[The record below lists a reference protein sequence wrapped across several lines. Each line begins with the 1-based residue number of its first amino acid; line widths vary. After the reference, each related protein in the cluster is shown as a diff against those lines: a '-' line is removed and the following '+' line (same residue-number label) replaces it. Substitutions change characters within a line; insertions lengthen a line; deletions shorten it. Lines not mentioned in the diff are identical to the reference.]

1 MIRRRSTPWIHR
13 WSRTVMGAIAAIGV
27 VETAYLT
34 IAKFT
39 TGSVIC
45 PTSGCDKVLNSPY
58 ATVFGTVPLSLLG
71 CLAYL
76 SIAILALAPKAVNPN
91 TNKGLHSQLEN
102 KTWQALFIITAAMVI
117 FSSYLMYLMAFEIKE
132 LCIYCISS
140 AVFSLS
146 LFVLVLVGRE
156 WEDIGQL
163 VFTGILVAMV
173 SSIGALGLYNSV
185 RSPAASVSTP
195 GILAPAVTTTSG
207 PAQLALARHLGEVG
221 AKEYGA
227 YWCPHCHEQKMLFG
241 KEAAALIDYVECD
254 PRGQN
259 SRAEIC
265 QAAGANIKGFP
276 TWEIKGQFYSGTQ
289 SLEKL
294 ADLSGYTGRETFKTD
309 RKVGDNRGQIL
320 GLLPGNILI
329 FS

>member
-1 MIRRRSTPWIHR
+1 MA
-13 WSRTVMGAIAAIGV
+13 AIAAIGV
-27 VETAYLT
+27 LETAYLT

-58 ATVFGTVPLSLLG
+58 ATAFGVVPLSLLG

-76 SIAILALAPKAVNPN
+76 SIAILALAPKSVNPD
-91 TNKGLHSQLEN
+91 TNKGLYSQLEN
-102 KTWQALFIITAAMVI
+102 RTWQGLFVITAAMVI
-117 FSSYLMYLMAFEIKE
+117 FSSYLMYLMAFEIQE

-140 AVFSLS
+140 AIFSLS
-146 LFVLVLVGRE
+146 LFVLVLVGHE
-156 WEDIGQL
+156 WEDLGQL
-163 VFTGILVAMV
+163 VFTGLLVAMV

-185 RSPAASVSTP
+185 KAPVTVSTP
-195 GILAPAVTTTSG
+195 GIMPPLVTTTSG
-207 PAQLALARHLGEVG
+207 PAEIALARYLTQIG

-227 YWCPHCHEQKMLFG
+227 YWCPHCHDQKMLFG
-241 KEAAALIDYVECD
+241 KEAAKLINYFECD
-254 PRGQN
+254 PKGQN

-265 QAAGANIKGFP
+265 QAAAANLKGFP

-294 ADLSGYTGRETFKTD
+294 AEFSGYTGPRNFLK
-309 RKVGDNRGQIL
+309 
-320 GLLPGNILI
+320 
-329 FS
+329 

>member
-102 KTWQALFIITAAMVI
+102 KTLQALFIITAAMVI

-163 VFTGILVAMV
+163 LFTGILVAMV

-207 PAQLALARHLGEVG
+207 PAQLALVRHLREIG

-227 YWCPHCHEQKMLFG
+227 YWCPHCHDQKMLFG

-294 ADLSGYTGRETFKTD
+294 ADLSGYTGPRNFQ
-309 RKVGDNRGQIL
+309 N
-320 GLLPGNILI
+320 
-329 FS
+329 

>member
-1 MIRRRSTPWIHR
+1 
-13 WSRTVMGAIAAIGV
+13 MGAIAAIGV

-39 TGSVIC
+39 TGSVLC

-91 TNKGLHSQLEN
+91 TNKGLHSQLQN

-132 LCIYCISS
+132 LCIYCITS
-140 AVFSLS
+140 ALFSLS

-195 GILAPAVTTTSG
+195 GIVAPAVTTTSG
-207 PAQLALARHLGEVG
+207 PAQLALVRHLREIG

-227 YWCPHCHEQKMLFG
+227 YWCPHCHDQKMLFG

-265 QAAGANIKGFP
+265 QAAAANVKGFP

-294 ADLSGYTGRETFKTD
+294 ADLSGYTGPRNFQ
-309 RKVGDNRGQIL
+309 N
-320 GLLPGNILI
+320 
-329 FS
+329 

>member
-140 AVFSLS
+140 AVLSLS

-185 RSPAASVSTP
+185 RSPAASVSSP
-195 GILAPAVTTTSG
+195 GIVAPAVTTTSG
-207 PAQLALARHLGEVG
+207 PAQLALVRHLREIG

-227 YWCPHCHEQKMLFG
+227 YWCPHCHDQKMLFG

-265 QAAGANIKGFP
+265 QAAAANVKGFP

-294 ADLSGYTGRETFKTD
+294 ADLSGYTGPRNFQ
-309 RKVGDNRGQIL
+309 N
-320 GLLPGNILI
+320 
-329 FS
+329 

>member
-58 ATVFGTVPLSLLG
+58 ATVFGTLPLSLLG

-102 KTWQALFIITAAMVI
+102 KTWQALFIVTAAMVI

-140 AVFSLS
+140 AVLSLS

-185 RSPAASVSTP
+185 RSPVASVSTP
-195 GILAPAVTTTSG
+195 GIVAPAVTTTSG
-207 PAQLALARHLGEVG
+207 PAELALARHLREIG

-227 YWCPHCHEQKMLFG
+227 YWCPHCHDQKMLFG
-241 KEAAALIDYVECD
+241 KEAGAIIDYVECD

-259 SRAEIC
+259 SRAQMC
-265 QAAGANIKGFP
+265 QAAAANVKGFP

-294 ADLSGYTGRETFKTD
+294 ADVSGYTGPRNFQ
-309 RKVGDNRGQIL
+309 N
-320 GLLPGNILI
+320 
-329 FS
+329 

>member
-102 KTWQALFIITAAMVI
+102 KTWQALFIISAAMVI

-163 VFTGILVAMV
+163 MFTGILVAMV

-195 GILAPAVTTTSG
+195 GIVAPAVTTTSG
-207 PAQLALARHLGEVG
+207 PAELALVRHLREIG

-227 YWCPHCHEQKMLFG
+227 YWCPHCHDQKMLFG

-259 SRAEIC
+259 SRAQLC
-265 QAAGANIKGFP
+265 QAAAANVKGFP

-294 ADLSGYTGRETFKTD
+294 ADLSGYSGPRNFQ
-309 RKVGDNRGQIL
+309 NR
-320 GLLPGNILI
+320 
-329 FS
+329 

>member
-140 AVFSLS
+140 AVLSLS

-163 VFTGILVAMV
+163 VFTGILVARV
-173 SSIGALGLYNSV
+173 SSIGALGLYNSI
-185 RSPAASVSTP
+185 RSPGASVSTP
-195 GILAPAVTTTSG
+195 GIVAPAVTTTSG
-207 PAQLALARHLGEVG
+207 PAQLALVRHLREIG

-227 YWCPHCHEQKMLFG
+227 YWCPHCHDQKMLFG

-254 PRGQN
+254 PQGQN
-259 SRAEIC
+259 SRTALCE
-265 QAAGANIKGFP
+265 AAAANIKGFP

-294 ADLSGYTGRETFKTD
+294 AYLSGYTGPRNFQ
-309 RKVGDNRGQIL
+309 N
-320 GLLPGNILI
+320 
-329 FS
+329 

>member
-91 TNKGLHSQLEN
+91 TNKGLHSQLQN
-102 KTWQALFIITAAMVI
+102 KTWQGLFIITAAMVI

-140 AVFSLS
+140 ALFSLS

-195 GILAPAVTTTSG
+195 GIVAPAVTTTSG

-241 KEAAALIDYVECD
+241 KEAAALIDYIECD
-254 PRGQN
+254 PKGQN

-294 ADLSGYTGRETFKTD
+294 ADLSGYTGPRNFQ
-309 RKVGDNRGQIL
+309 N
-320 GLLPGNILI
+320 
-329 FS
+329 

>member
-195 GILAPAVTTTSG
+195 GIVAPAVTTTSG
-207 PAQLALARHLGEVG
+207 PAQLALARHLGEIG

-227 YWCPHCHEQKMLFG
+227 YWCPHCHDQKMLFG
-241 KEAAALIDYVECD
+241 KEAAALIDYIECD

-294 ADLSGYTGRETFKTD
+294 ADLSGYTGPRNFQ
-309 RKVGDNRGQIL
+309 N
-320 GLLPGNILI
+320 
-329 FS
+329 

>member
-34 IAKFT
+34 IAKLT

-102 KTWQALFIITAAMVI
+102 KTWQGLFIITAAMVI

-140 AVFSLS
+140 AVLSLS

-195 GILAPAVTTTSG
+195 GIVARAVTTTSG
-207 PAQLALARHLGEVG
+207 PAELALARHLREIG

-227 YWCPHCHEQKMLFG
+227 YWCPHCHDQKMLFG
-241 KEAAALIDYVECD
+241 KEAGAIIDYVECD

-265 QAAGANIKGFP
+265 QAAAANVKGFP

-294 ADLSGYTGRETFKTD
+294 ADLSGYTGPRNFQ
-309 RKVGDNRGQIL
+309 NR
-320 GLLPGNILI
+320 
-329 FS
+329 

>member
-140 AVFSLS
+140 AVLSLS

-185 RSPAASVSTP
+185 RSPAASVSSP
-195 GILAPAVTTTSG
+195 GIVAPPVTTTSG
-207 PAQLALARHLGEVG
+207 PAQLALARHLREIG

-227 YWCPHCHEQKMLFG
+227 YWCPHCQDQKMLFG

-259 SRAEIC
+259 SRAQMC
-265 QAAGANIKGFP
+265 QAAAANVKGFP
-276 TWEIKGQFYSGTQ
+276 TWEIKGQFYPGTQ

-294 ADLSGYTGRETFKTD
+294 ADLSGYTGPRNFQ
-309 RKVGDNRGQIL
+309 N
-320 GLLPGNILI
+320 
-329 FS
+329 

>member
-1 MIRRRSTPWIHR
+1 
-13 WSRTVMGAIAAIGV
+13 MGAIAAIGV

-91 TNKGLHSQLEN
+91 TNKGLHSQLQN

-132 LCIYCISS
+132 LCIYCITS
-140 AVFSLS
+140 ALFSLS

-185 RSPAASVSTP
+185 RSPAASVSSP
-195 GILAPAVTTTSG
+195 GIVAPAVTTTSG
-207 PAQLALARHLGEVG
+207 PAQLALARHLREIG

-227 YWCPHCHEQKMLFG
+227 YWCPHCQDQKMLFG
-241 KEAAALIDYVECD
+241 KEAAALIDYIECD

-265 QAAGANIKGFP
+265 QAAAANVKGFP

-294 ADLSGYTGRETFKTD
+294 ADLSGYTGPRNFQ
-309 RKVGDNRGQIL
+309 N
-320 GLLPGNILI
+320 
-329 FS
+329 

>member
-1 MIRRRSTPWIHR
+1 
-13 WSRTVMGAIAAIGV
+13 
-27 VETAYLT
+27 
-34 IAKFT
+34 
-39 TGSVIC
+39 
-45 PTSGCDKVLNSPY
+45 
-58 ATVFGTVPLSLLG
+58 VPLSLLG

-102 KTWQALFIITAAMVI
+102 KTWQGLFIITAAMVI

-140 AVFSLS
+140 ALFSLS

-195 GILAPAVTTTSG
+195 GIVAPAVTTTSG

-227 YWCPHCHEQKMLFG
+227 YWCPHCHDQKMLFG

-294 ADLSGYTGRETFKTD
+294 ADLSGYTGPRNFQK
-309 RKVGDNRGQIL
+309 
-320 GLLPGNILI
+320 
-329 FS
+329 

>member
-117 FSSYLMYLMAFEIKE
+117 FSSYLMYVMAFEIKE

-207 PAQLALARHLGEVG
+207 PAQLALVRHLREIG

-241 KEAAALIDYVECD
+241 KEAAAMIDYVECD

-265 QAAGANIKGFP
+265 QAAAANVKGFP

-294 ADLSGYTGRETFKTD
+294 ADLSGYTGPRNFQ
-309 RKVGDNRGQIL
+309 N
-320 GLLPGNILI
+320 
-329 FS
+329 

>member
-1 MIRRRSTPWIHR
+1 
-13 WSRTVMGAIAAIGV
+13 MGAIAAIGV

-195 GILAPAVTTTSG
+195 GIVAPAVTTTSG
-207 PAQLALARHLGEVG
+207 PAQLALVRHLREIG

-227 YWCPHCHEQKMLFG
+227 YWCPHCHDQKMLFG

-259 SRAEIC
+259 SRAQMC
-265 QAAGANIKGFP
+265 QAAAANVKGFP

-294 ADLSGYTGRETFKTD
+294 ADLSGYTGPRNFQ
-309 RKVGDNRGQIL
+309 N
-320 GLLPGNILI
+320 
-329 FS
+329 

>member
-13 WSRTVMGAIAAIGV
+13 WSRTLMAAIAAIGV
-27 VETAYLT
+27 LETAYLT

-58 ATVFGTVPLSLLG
+58 ATVSGLLPLSLLG

-76 SIAILALAPKAVNPN
+76 TIGILAWAPKAVNPD
-91 TNKGLHSQLEN
+91 TNKGLHSKLEN
-102 KTWQALFIITAAMVI
+102 STWQGLFILTSAMVV
-117 FSSYLMYLMAFEIKE
+117 FSSYLMYLMVFQIQE
-132 LCIYCISS
+132 LCIYCVSS
-140 AVFSLS
+140 AIFSIA

-163 VFTGILVAMV
+163 LFTGILVVMV

-185 RSPAASVSTP
+185 SAPVPTVSTP
-195 GILAPAVTTTSG
+195 GIAPPAVTTVSG
-207 PAQLALARHLGEVG
+207 GAEIALARHLRQIG

-227 YWCPHCHEQKMLFG
+227 YWCPHCHDQKMLFG
-241 KEAAALIDYVECD
+241 KEAAAIIDYVECD
-254 PRGQN
+254 AKGQN
-259 SRAEIC
+259 SRTEVC

-289 SLEKL
+289 SLEQL
-294 ADLSGYTGRETFKTD
+294 AEFSGYTGPRNFLK
-309 RKVGDNRGQIL
+309 
-320 GLLPGNILI
+320 
-329 FS
+329 

>member
-140 AVFSLS
+140 AVLSLS

-195 GILAPAVTTTSG
+195 GIVAPAVTTTSG
-207 PAQLALARHLGEVG
+207 PAELALARHLREIG

-227 YWCPHCHEQKMLFG
+227 YWCPHCHDQKMLFG
-241 KEAAALIDYVECD
+241 KEAGAIIDYVECD

-259 SRAEIC
+259 SRAQMC
-265 QAAGANIKGFP
+265 QAAAANVKGFP

-294 ADLSGYTGRETFKTD
+294 ADLSGYTGPRNFQ
-309 RKVGDNRGQIL
+309 NR
-320 GLLPGNILI
+320 
-329 FS
+329 

>member
-13 WSRTVMGAIAAIGV
+13 SSRTVMAAIAAIGV

-58 ATVFGTVPLSLLG
+58 ATAFGVVPLSLLG

-76 SIAILALAPKAVNPN
+76 AIAILAFAPKAVNPD
-91 TNKGLHSQLEN
+91 TNKALNSQLQN
-102 KTWQALFIITAAMVI
+102 WTWQGLFVITSAMVI
-117 FSSYLMYLMAFEIKE
+117 LSSYLMYLMVFEIQE
-132 LCIYCISS
+132 LCIYCVSS
-140 AVFSLS
+140 AVFSLA

-163 VFTGILVAMV
+163 LFTGIVVVMV

-185 RSPAASVSTP
+185 NAPPTTISTP
-195 GILAPAVTTTSG
+195 GEAPPVVTTISG
-207 PAQLALARHLGEVG
+207 PAEMALARHLRQIG

-227 YWCPHCHEQKMLFG
+227 YWCPHCHDQKMLFG
-241 KEAAALIDYVECD
+241 KEAAKFVDYVECD
-254 PRGQN
+254 PKGKN
-259 SRAEIC
+259 SRSELC
-265 QAAGANIKGFP
+265 QAASANIKGFP
-276 TWEIKGQFYSGTQ
+276 TWEINGQFYSGTQ
-289 SLEKL
+289 SLDKL
-294 ADLSGYTGRETFKTD
+294 AELSGYSGPRNFQK
-309 RKVGDNRGQIL
+309 
-320 GLLPGNILI
+320 
-329 FS
+329 

>member
-13 WSRTVMGAIAAIGV
+13 SSRTVMAAIAAIGV

-34 IAKFT
+34 VAKFT

-58 ATVFGTVPLSLLG
+58 ATAFGVVPLSLLG

-76 SIAILALAPKAVNPN
+76 TIVILALAPKAVNPD
-91 TNKGLHSQLEN
+91 TNKALHSQLEHW
-102 KTWQALFIITAAMVI
+102 TWQGLFIITSAMVI
-117 FSSYLMYLMAFEIKE
+117 LSSYLMYLMAFEIQE
-132 LCIYCISS
+132 LCIYCVSS

-163 VFTGILVAMV
+163 LFTGILVVMV

-185 RSPAASVSTP
+185 NAPPSTVSTP
-195 GILAPAVTTTSG
+195 GIAPPAITTTSG
-207 PAQLALARHLGEVG
+207 PAEMALARHLRKIG

-227 YWCPHCHEQKMLFG
+227 YWCPHCHDQKMLFG
-241 KEAAALIDYVECD
+241 KEATKFVDYVECD
-254 PRGQN
+254 PKGQN
-259 SRAEIC
+259 SRAELC
-265 QAAGANIKGFP
+265 QAAAANIKGFP
-276 TWEIKGQFYSGTQ
+276 TWEIQGKFYSGTK
-289 SLEKL
+289 SLEQL
-294 ADLSGYTGRETFKTD
+294 AEFSGYSGPRNFQK
-309 RKVGDNRGQIL
+309 
-320 GLLPGNILI
+320 
-329 FS
+329 

>member
-140 AVFSLS
+140 ALFSLS

-195 GILAPAVTTTSG
+195 GIVAPAVTTTSG
-207 PAQLALARHLGEVG
+207 PAQLALVRHLREIG

-227 YWCPHCHEQKMLFG
+227 YWCPHCHDQKMLFG

-265 QAAGANIKGFP
+265 QAAAANVKGFP

-294 ADLSGYTGRETFKTD
+294 ADLSGYTGPRNFQ
-309 RKVGDNRGQIL
+309 NR
-320 GLLPGNILI
+320 
-329 FS
+329 

>member
-13 WSRTVMGAIAAIGV
+13 WSRTVMGAIAALGV

-185 RSPAASVSTP
+185 SSPAASVSTP
-195 GILAPAVTTTSG
+195 GIVAPAVTTTSG
-207 PAQLALARHLGEVG
+207 PAQLALVRHLREIG

-227 YWCPHCHEQKMLFG
+227 YWCPHCHDQKMLFG

-265 QAAGANIKGFP
+265 QAAAANVKGFP

-294 ADLSGYTGRETFKTD
+294 ADLSGYTGPRNFQ
-309 RKVGDNRGQIL
+309 N
-320 GLLPGNILI
+320 
-329 FS
+329 

>member
-140 AVFSLS
+140 AVLSLS

-195 GILAPAVTTTSG
+195 GIVAPAVTTTSG
-207 PAQLALARHLGEVG
+207 PAQLALARHLREIG

-227 YWCPHCHEQKMLFG
+227 YWCPHCHDQKMLFG
-241 KEAAALIDYVECD
+241 KEAAALIDYIECD

-259 SRAEIC
+259 SRAQIC
-265 QAAGANIKGFP
+265 QAAAANVKGFP

-294 ADLSGYTGRETFKTD
+294 ADLSGYTGPRNFQ
-309 RKVGDNRGQIL
+309 NR
-320 GLLPGNILI
+320 
-329 FS
+329 

>member
-34 IAKFT
+34 IAKLT

-76 SIAILALAPKAVNPN
+76 SIAILALAPKAVSPN

-140 AVFSLS
+140 AVLSLS

-195 GILAPAVTTTSG
+195 GIVAPAVTTTSG
-207 PAQLALARHLGEVG
+207 PAQLALVRHLREIG

-227 YWCPHCHEQKMLFG
+227 YWCPHCHDQKMLFG

-259 SRAEIC
+259 SRAQLC
-265 QAAGANIKGFP
+265 QAAAANVKGFP

-294 ADLSGYTGRETFKTD
+294 ADLSGYTGPRNFQ
-309 RKVGDNRGQIL
+309 NR
-320 GLLPGNILI
+320 
-329 FS
+329 

>member
-13 WSRTVMGAIAAIGV
+13 SSRTVMAAIAAIGV

-34 IAKFT
+34 VAKFT

-58 ATVFGTVPLSLLG
+58 ATAFGVVPLSLLG

-76 SIAILALAPKAVNPN
+76 TIVILALAPKAVNPD
-91 TNKGLHSQLEN
+91 TNKALHSQLEHW
-102 KTWQALFIITAAMVI
+102 TWQGLFIITSAMVI
-117 FSSYLMYLMAFEIKE
+117 LSSYLMYLMAFEIQE
-132 LCIYCISS
+132 LCIYCVSS

-163 VFTGILVAMV
+163 LFTGILVVMV

-185 RSPAASVSTP
+185 NAPPSTVSTP
-195 GILAPAVTTTSG
+195 GIAPPAITTTSG
-207 PAQLALARHLGEVG
+207 PAEMALARHLRKIG

-227 YWCPHCHEQKMLFG
+227 YWCPHCHDQKMLFG
-241 KEAAALIDYVECD
+241 KEATKFVDYVECD
-254 PRGQN
+254 PKGQN
-259 SRAEIC
+259 SRAELC
-265 QAAGANIKGFP
+265 QAAAANIKGFP
-276 TWEIKGQFYSGTQ
+276 TWEINGQFYSGTK
-289 SLEKL
+289 SLEQL
-294 ADLSGYTGRETFKTD
+294 AEFSGYSGPRNFQK
-309 RKVGDNRGQIL
+309 
-320 GLLPGNILI
+320 
-329 FS
+329 

>member
-140 AVFSLS
+140 AVLSLS

-185 RSPAASVSTP
+185 RSPAASVSSP
-195 GILAPAVTTTSG
+195 GIVAPAVTTTSG
-207 PAQLALARHLGEVG
+207 PAQLALVRHLREIG

-227 YWCPHCHEQKMLFG
+227 YWCPHCHDQKMLFG

-259 SRAEIC
+259 SRAQMC
-265 QAAGANIKGFP
+265 QAAAANVKGFP

-294 ADLSGYTGRETFKTD
+294 ADLSGYTGPRNFQ
-309 RKVGDNRGQIL
+309 N
-320 GLLPGNILI
+320 
-329 FS
+329 

>member
-140 AVFSLS
+140 AVLSLS

-195 GILAPAVTTTSG
+195 GIVAPAVTTTSG
-207 PAQLALARHLGEVG
+207 PAQLALARHLREIG

-227 YWCPHCHEQKMLFG
+227 YWCPHCQDQKMLFG

-265 QAAGANIKGFP
+265 QAAAANVKGFP

-294 ADLSGYTGRETFKTD
+294 ADLSGYTGSRNFQ
-309 RKVGDNRGQIL
+309 N
-320 GLLPGNILI
+320 
-329 FS
+329 

>member
-140 AVFSLS
+140 ALFSLS

-195 GILAPAVTTTSG
+195 GIVAPPVTTTSG
-207 PAQLALARHLGEVG
+207 PAQLALARHLREIG

-227 YWCPHCHEQKMLFG
+227 YWCPHCQDQKMLFG
-241 KEAAALIDYVECD
+241 KEAAALIDYIECD

-259 SRAEIC
+259 SRAQLC
-265 QAAGANIKGFP
+265 QAAAANVKGFP

-294 ADLSGYTGRETFKTD
+294 ADLSGYTGPRNFQ
-309 RKVGDNRGQIL
+309 NR
-320 GLLPGNILI
+320 
-329 FS
+329 

>member
-34 IAKFT
+34 IAKLT

-195 GILAPAVTTTSG
+195 GIVAPAVTTTSG
-207 PAQLALARHLGEVG
+207 PAQLALVRHLREIG

-227 YWCPHCHEQKMLFG
+227 YWCPHCHDQKMLFG
-241 KEAAALIDYVECD
+241 KEAAALIDYIECD
-254 PRGQN
+254 PKGQN
-259 SRAEIC
+259 SRAQLC

-294 ADLSGYTGRETFKTD
+294 ADLSGYTGPRNFQ
-309 RKVGDNRGQIL
+309 N
-320 GLLPGNILI
+320 
-329 FS
+329 

>member
-140 AVFSLS
+140 AVLSLS

-195 GILAPAVTTTSG
+195 GIVAPAVTTTSG
-207 PAQLALARHLGEVG
+207 PAQLALVRHLREIG

-227 YWCPHCHEQKMLFG
+227 YWCPHCHDQKMLFG

-265 QAAGANIKGFP
+265 QAAAANVKGFP

-294 ADLSGYTGRETFKTD
+294 ADLSGYTGPRNFQ
-309 RKVGDNRGQIL
+309 N
-320 GLLPGNILI
+320 
-329 FS
+329 

>member
-13 WSRTVMGAIAAIGV
+13 WSRTVMGAIAALGV

-34 IAKFT
+34 IAKLT

-140 AVFSLS
+140 AVLSLS

-195 GILAPAVTTTSG
+195 GIVAPAVTTTSG
-207 PAQLALARHLGEVG
+207 PAQLALVRHLREIG

-227 YWCPHCHEQKMLFG
+227 YWCPHCHDQKMLFG

-259 SRAEIC
+259 SRAQLC
-265 QAAGANIKGFP
+265 QAAAANVKGFP

-294 ADLSGYTGRETFKTD
+294 ADLSGYTGPRNFQ
-309 RKVGDNRGQIL
+309 N
-320 GLLPGNILI
+320 
-329 FS
+329 

>member
-1 MIRRRSTPWIHR
+1 
-13 WSRTVMGAIAAIGV
+13 MGAIAAIGV

-140 AVFSLS
+140 ALFSLS

-185 RSPAASVSTP
+185 RSPAASVSSP
-195 GILAPAVTTTSG
+195 GILAPPVTTTSG
-207 PAQLALARHLGEVG
+207 PAQLALARHLREIG

-227 YWCPHCHEQKMLFG
+227 YWCPHCQDQKMLFG
-241 KEAAALIDYVECD
+241 KEAAALIDYIECD

-259 SRAEIC
+259 SRAQLC
-265 QAAGANIKGFP
+265 QAAAANVKGFP

-294 ADLSGYTGRETFKTD
+294 ADLSGYTGPRNFQ
-309 RKVGDNRGQIL
+309 NR
-320 GLLPGNILI
+320 
-329 FS
+329 

>member
-34 IAKFT
+34 IAKLT

-140 AVFSLS
+140 AVLSLS

-163 VFTGILVAMV
+163 IFTGILVAMV

-195 GILAPAVTTTSG
+195 GIVAPAVTTTSG
-207 PAQLALARHLGEVG
+207 PAQLALVRHLREIG

-227 YWCPHCHEQKMLFG
+227 YWCPHCHDQKMLFG

-265 QAAGANIKGFP
+265 QAAAANVKGFP

-294 ADLSGYTGRETFKTD
+294 ADLSGYTGPRNFQ
-309 RKVGDNRGQIL
+309 N
-320 GLLPGNILI
+320 
-329 FS
+329 

>member
-1 MIRRRSTPWIHR
+1 
-13 WSRTVMGAIAAIGV
+13 MGAIAAIGV

-102 KTWQALFIITAAMVI
+102 KTWQGLFIITAAMVI

-140 AVFSLS
+140 ALFSLS

-195 GILAPAVTTTSG
+195 GIVAPAVTTTSG
-207 PAQLALARHLGEVG
+207 PAQLALVRHLREIG

-227 YWCPHCHEQKMLFG
+227 YWCPHCHDQKMLFG
-241 KEAAALIDYVECD
+241 KEAAAMIDYVECD

-294 ADLSGYTGRETFKTD
+294 ADLSGYTGPRNFQ
-309 RKVGDNRGQIL
+309 N
-320 GLLPGNILI
+320 
-329 FS
+329 

>member
-1 MIRRRSTPWIHR
+1 MA
-13 WSRTVMGAIAAIGV
+13 AIAVIGV
-27 VETAYLT
+27 LETAYLT

-58 ATVFGTVPLSLLG
+58 ATVFGVVPLSLLG

-76 SIAILALAPKAVNPN
+76 SIAILAFAPKSVNPD
-91 TNKGLHSQLEN
+91 TNKGLYSQLEN
-102 KTWQALFIITAAMVI
+102 RTWQLLFVITAAMVI
-117 FSSYLMYLMAFEIKE
+117 FSSYLMYLMAFEIQE

-156 WEDIGQL
+156 WEDLGQL

-173 SSIGALGLYNSV
+173 SSIAALGLYNSIKAPV
-185 RSPAASVSTP
+185 TVSTP
-195 GILAPAVTTTSG
+195 GIVPPLVTTTSS
-207 PAQLALARHLGEVG
+207 PAAIALARYLTQIG

-227 YWCPHCHEQKMLFG
+227 YWCPHCHDQKMLFG
-241 KEAAALIDYVECD
+241 REAAKLINYFECD
-254 PRGQN
+254 PKGQN

-265 QAAGANIKGFP
+265 QATATNIKGFP

-294 ADLSGYTGRETFKTD
+294 AEFSGYSGPRNFI
-309 RKVGDNRGQIL
+309 N
-320 GLLPGNILI
+320 
-329 FS
+329 

>member
-140 AVFSLS
+140 ALFSLS

-195 GILAPAVTTTSG
+195 GIVAPAVTTTSG
-207 PAQLALARHLGEVG
+207 PAQLALARHLQEIGD
-221 AKEYGA
+221 KEYGA

-241 KEAAALIDYVECD
+241 KEAAALINYIECD
-254 PRGQN
+254 PKGQN

-294 ADLSGYTGRETFKTD
+294 ADLSGYTGPRNFQ
-309 RKVGDNRGQIL
+309 N
-320 GLLPGNILI
+320 
-329 FS
+329 